1 MLKRFTVVASLTIC
15 ASLMVAA
22 QAPVLP
28 SSAGSSYAIRAGRLV
43 DPETGIATANQI
55 ILVQDGLIRQIGP
68 NVTIPQGVEVIDLS
82 KLTVL
87 PGLVDA
93 HNHLAL
99 TYKAEPENNVYYL
112 TYVLDS
118 TALRAIQAVSNGM
131 QMLSAGFTVVRDL
144 GNAGNYADTALRVG
158 IEQGWIPGP
167 TIINSGIIIGGLG
180 GQFSPTPEMAKDH
193 NIVYPEYLDAD
204 THDEIVKAVRQ
215 NILFGA
221 KVIKVCVDCK
231 PYAYTVDDLK
241 TFVSEAT
248 NAGLKVAGHVQTKR
262 GALRA
267 VDANFWSLE
276 HADPLDDEVHKAMA
290 KKGIW
295 RVGTETPFTPY
306 RGSQRAFDQTV
317 EGMKNAWQNKVLMAF
332 STDAD
337 YYIPGMSRGAVV
349 INFLQS
355 WKAAG
360 IPASEILKI
369 MTVNEVS
376 DPIDREALDAVHEPP
391 NRAGA
396 PVVRDHQV
404 TLLAGTGR
412 GERDVERERR
422 VVAECRPPERQ
433 PLVDGVDGLVRDE
446 EVEHHERLEVDRVHP
461 DCRQPEV
468 VVRVIN
474 RAAERMSVRAKR
486 RLPGSRLRR

>member
-1 MLKRFTVVASLTIC
+1 
-15 ASLMVAA
+15 
-22 QAPVLP
+22 
-28 SSAGSSYAIRAGRLV
+28 
-43 DPETGIATANQI
+43 
-55 ILVQDGLIRQIGP
+55 
-68 NVTIPQGVEVIDLS
+68 
-82 KLTVL
+82 
-87 PGLVDA
+87 
-93 HNHLAL
+93 
-99 TYKAEPENNVYYL
+99 
-112 TYVLDS
+112 
-118 TALRAIQAVSNGM
+118 
-131 QMLSAGFTVVRDL
+131 
-144 GNAGNYADTALRVG
+144 
-158 IEQGWIPGP
+158 
-167 TIINSGIIIGGLG
+167 
-180 GQFSPTPEMAKDH
+180 MAKDH

-267 VDANFWSLE
+267 VEANFWSLE
-276 HADPLDDEVHKAMA
+276 HAGPLDDEVHKAMA

-306 RGSQRAFDQTV
+306 RGSQRAFDRTV

-360 IPASEILKI
+360 IPAAEILKI
-369 MTVNEVS
+369 MTVNGYKVCDISDRRGPIKVGLPADLIAVQGNPLEDIDALRSVS
-376 DPIDREALDAVHEPP
+376 FVMK
-391 NRAGA
+391 
-396 PVVRDHQV
+396 
-404 TLLAGTGR
+404 
-412 GERDVERERR
+412 
-422 VVAECRPPERQ
+422 
-433 PLVDGVDGLVRDE
+433 DGLVFKRDG
-446 EVEHHERLEVDRVHP
+446 VMTPERFLHAGPINGWRV
-461 DCRQPEV
+461 R
-468 VVRVIN
+468 
-474 RAAERMSVRAKR
+474 
-486 RLPGSRLRR
+486 